1 VCINFCGGRAD
12 RQTVGGDVN
21 ILYSIN
27 IDLTLE
33 QANFLKKFG
42 ITDYKHKVRQVLLL
56 KDTMIKMCVLCFV
69 SDFI

>member
-1 VCINFCGGRAD
+1 M
-12 RQTVGGDVN
+12 GDYHTGQGPN
-21 ILYSIN
+21 ER
-27 IDLTLE
+27 TLRT
-33 QANFLKKFG
+33 LKKFG